1 MSRDAERRRQQALVQ
16 RLMVAGATAPP
27 EGLRP
32 HRLPR
37 GLAAY
42 EANAAGSSERALAGT
57 YPTVQAMLG
66 TEPFG
71 RLAQVLW
78 AVHPP
83 VRGDL
88 SAWGGD
94 LPGFLAADPSL
105 AEWPYLAD
113 CARLDAAVAR
123 CATAPD
129 VSPDP
134 ATLARLGEAD
144 ADRLHLDLAPGV
156 AVVDSDFP
164 IVTLWHA
171 HRAADLP
178 DRLPLAR
185 AALAER
191 RSEHALVW
199 RAGWRPEVSLM
210 DAPAVPF
217 TAAVLAGVSLGE
229 ALHRAGPA
237 FVFEPWLV
245 SAVQDGWLLRVRVA
259 D

>member
-1 MSRDAERRRQQALVQ
+1 MTREAERRRQQALVQ
-16 RLMVAGATAPP
+16 RLMVPGAQALPD
-27 EGLRP
+27 GLRP

-42 EANAAGSSERALAGT
+42 EANAAGAAERALAGT

-71 RLAQVLW
+71 RLAQALW
-78 AVHPP
+78 AAHPP
-83 VRGDL
+83 LRGDL
-88 SAWGGD
+88 STWGDD
-94 LPGFLAADPSL
+94 LPGFLAANPSL

-123 CATAPD
+123 CAGASD
-129 VSPDP
+129 AAPDP

-144 ADRLHLDLAPGV
+144 ADRLYLDRAPGV
-156 AVVDSDFP
+156 SVLGSAFP

-171 HRAADLP
+171 HRAGGLP
-178 DRLPLAR
+178 DHLPLAR
-185 AALAER
+185 AALAEG

-199 RAGWRPEVSLM
+199 RAGWRPEVSLA
-210 DAPAVPF
+210 DGPAVQF
-217 TAAVLAGVSLGE
+217 TAALLAGVSLGE
-229 ALHRAGPA
+229 ALHGAGPA

-245 SAVQDGWLLRVRVA
+245 SAVRDGWLLQVRIA
-259 D
+259 P